1 MHLNLILSN
10 HTSRLNIYA
19 GYADIMPEE
28 MRVNVAT
35 ERVYNH

>member
-1 MHLNLILSN
+1 MILSN
-10 HTSRLNIYA
+10 HTSRLNIYP